1 MAEVNPPRDAMV
13 VAERLAEALDDRGQ
27 EYALGGAIALA
38 YWAQP
43 RGTLDVDVTLFL
55 PKDKPSEVVWLLQD
69 IGCEISASAAVSSLR
84 EHSFCR
90 AELDGYRV
98 DVFVPMTP
106 FYEQARLRRK
116 RVVLGQRTALVWDAE
131 TLTVFKMMFFRRKD
145 LADVEAILREQKAA
159 FARTWVR
166 EHLVDLYGARDPR
179 VTQWDELCQ
188 EISP

>member
-1 MAEVNPPRDAMV
+1 
-13 VAERLAEALDDRGQ
+13 
-27 EYALGGAIALA
+27 LA